1 MNIVKRATEFN
12 EGLVDKLSIWG
23 GRYIAL
29 NGIAY
34 ILAGFSSYGMNPIGM
49 AYFMGLSMSGYG
61 NIITVLIMMAGMTR
75 CFSYI
80 IVAKYSAMLLSML
93 AITRLVQYSK
103 IKLSPYTY
111 GILCMTD
118 MLILE
123 FAGIYM
129 ENPIWKTESTLT
141 IVRQLGSVLAASIF
155 AAAFVVIFEKGIN
168 IVCKINKIITNEDM
182 FCLAITGGC
191 VLYAAG
197 STLHLPVAIVEIAMY
212 FMLAF
217 GAYKYGAGMGAI
229 FGAACGIPLCLWQG
243 SVELLGIMCLAGI
256 TAGIFREL
264 GRFISILAFGCTII
278 TVGYAVLPYF
288 ISDTSI
294 KGLLGSIIIFL
305 TLPENLIYRFEEKTE
320 DSMQRKIDSLCE
332 EKLLSVARAFEKLS
346 SSISELSKKK
356 EPEGEEEL
364 CMNQVWRTKLEESRQ
379 AMSKQLEEISQIIQ
393 EYSKEIYDFIPIL
406 NEEEE
411 YIRHKLKAKK
421 VNMTKIMGIENKRHK
436 CEYLVTARCDRGAT
450 VGTREVARIISE
462 AMGKSYMPAR
472 NCRKVLNHE
481 YTTTTYVEE
490 SNFYVLHGAAGMAR
504 GNGGISG
511 DNYSFQ
517 ELDNGQM
524 MMSLSDGMGYG
535 ASACIE
541 SETVIELLEQLLDS
555 GFSEEAALKMI
566 NSVMIMNS
574 EEEHPA
580 TLDFGIIDLHSGVC
594 DLVKIGAAAT
604 FVKRGKWIETIKSTS
619 MPLGVF
625 GEVDYDSTSKKL
637 YDGDMVIMV
646 SDGVL
651 DALNCENKA
660 EKLSEIIM
668 GINSSNPKEVARKI
682 LEQASGQTVLHGEGG
697 FSIGEGEQMADDMTV
712 LVTGIWNRRTA

>member
-1 MNIVKRATEFN
+1 MQIVKKTAALN
-12 EGLVDKLSIWG
+12 EGWTEKLTMKG
-23 GRYIAL
+23 GRYIVL

-34 ILAGFSSYGMNPIGM
+34 ILAGFSAYGMNPVGM

-61 NIITVLIMMAGMTR
+61 NIITVLIMLAGMTQ
-75 CFSYI
+75 CFAYLA
-80 IVAKYSAMLLSML
+80 VAKYAAMMLSIL
-93 AITRLVQYSK
+93 AITRLVQFSK
-103 IKLSPYTY
+103 IKLSVYTY
-111 GILCMTD
+111 GILCMVNV
-118 MLILE
+118 LLLE
-123 FAGIYM
+123 LTGIYLD
-129 ENPIWKTESTLT
+129 NPAWSRDAVTVIK
-141 IVRQLGSVLAASIF
+141 QLSRPVAAAVL

-168 IVCKINKIITNEDM
+168 IISRSNKIIASEDL
-182 FCLAITGGC
+182 FSLAVIGGC
-191 VLYAAG
+191 MLYAAG
-197 STLHLPVAIVEIAMY
+197 TNFHLPAAIIEIFMY

-217 GAYKYGAGMGAI
+217 GAYKYGAGIGAI

-243 SVELLGIMCLAGI
+243 DIGLLGIMCLAGI
-256 TAGIFREL
+256 CAGIFREL
-264 GRFISILAFGCTII
+264 GRFISILTFGCTIV
-278 TVGYAVLPYF
+278 TAGYVVMPYF
-288 ISDTSI
+288 ISETSI
-294 KGLLGSIIIFL
+294 KGLLGTLVIFL
-305 TLPENLIYRFEEKTE
+305 TLPENLVYRFEENRE
-320 DSMQRKIDSLCE
+320 DSMQRKMDSLFE
-332 EKLLSVARAFEKLS
+332 EKLLSVAKAFDKLS
-346 SSISELSKKK
+346 VSISELSKKN
-356 EPEGEEEL
+356 EPVREEEI

-379 AMSKQLEEISQIIQ
+379 AMSKQLEQISQIIQ
-393 EYSKEIYDFIPIL
+393 EYSREMYNFIRIT

-411 YIRHKLKAKK
+411 YIRHKLKGKK
-421 VNMTKIMGIENKRHK
+421 VNMTKIMGIENRRHK
-436 CEYLVTARCDRGAT
+436 CEYLVTARCDRGTT
-450 VGTREVARIISE
+450 VGTREVAKIISE
-462 AMGKSYMPAR
+462 AMGKNYMPAK
-472 NCRKVLNHE
+472 NCRKVLSHE
-481 YTTTTYVEE
+481 FTTTTYVEE
-490 SNFYVLHGAAGMAR
+490 ANFYVLHGAAGLAR

-524 MMSLSDGMGYG
+524 IMSLSDGMGYG

-625 GEVDYDSTSKKL
+625 GEVDYDTTTKKL

-651 DALNCENKA
+651 DALDCDNKA

-682 LEQASGQTVLHGEGG
+682 LEQAAGTEENTVEGSDG
-697 FSIGEGEQMADDMTV
+697 LSDDMTV
-712 LVTGIWNRRTA
+712 LVTGIWNRKTA